1 MSLPIFMKIYY
12 MTMTSHVARKA
23 LIACCFAIVSASCG
37 SARLY
42 KGYGYTGSQHAP
54 DMGGQQVEQDAA
66 AVSSETAFPE
76 AQGEELA
83 QQQDGKTAD
92 IQVLISQA
100 ENQPTPI
107 RELAVSALGDA
118 SRMAADGKTI
128 THQTLAREVT
138 STMVASGKI
147 QPLHPKHQQ
156 KLDKLTA
163 KMDQKLQ
170 QQGREIDWK
179 NNSGLELF
187 FMIMAI
193 AGLVLGIIGVAFGWF
208 VFIVFAG
215 LWLYWK
221 LVKD

>member
-1 MSLPIFMKIYY
+1 
-12 MTMTSHVARKA
+12 MTMTSHIAGKA

-54 DMGGQQVEQDAA
+54 DMGGQAASAPAEQVTPSVSTAA
-66 AVSSETAFPE
+66 IIPVTQSEENP
-76 AQGEELA
+76 A
-83 QQQDGKTAD
+83 QQDTKTAD
-92 IQVLISQA
+92 IQSLISQA
-100 ENQPTPI
+100 DDQPAPI
-107 RELAVSALGDA
+107 RDAAAAALGDA
-118 SRMAADGKTI
+118 SRMAADGRAI
-128 THQTLAREVT
+128 THQSLAREVT

-147 QPLHPKHQQ
+147 QPLSPRHQE

-163 KMDQKLQ
+163 RMDQKLQ

-179 NNSGLELF
+179 NNTGLELF

-193 AGLVLGIIGVAFGWF
+193 AGLVLGIVGVAFGWF

>member
-1 MSLPIFMKIYY
+1 
-12 MTMTSHVARKA
+12 MTMTSHIAGKA

-37 SARLY
+37 SARIY
-42 KGYGYTGSQHAP
+42 KGYGYAGSQHAP
-54 DMGGQQVEQDAA
+54 DMGGQAAGAPTVQVTPPVSTDA
-66 AVSSETAFPE
+66 VVPVTQSDDIPPQVDT
-76 AQGEELA
+76 
-83 QQQDGKTAD
+83 KTAD
-92 IQVLISQA
+92 IQTMISQA
-100 ENQPTPI
+100 EDQPAPV
-107 RELAVSALGDA
+107 REVAAAALGDA
-118 SRMAADGKTI
+118 SRMAADGRAI
-128 THQTLAREVT
+128 THQSLAREVT

-147 QPLHPKHQQ
+147 QPLSPRHQE

-163 KMDQKLQ
+163 RMDQKLQ

-179 NNSGLELF
+179 NNTGLELF

-193 AGLVLGIIGVAFGWF
+193 AGLVLGIVGVAFGWF

>member
-1 MSLPIFMKIYY
+1 
-12 MTMTSHVARKA
+12 MTMTSHIAGKA
-23 LIACCFAIVSASCG
+23 LIACCFAIMSASCG
-37 SARLY
+37 SSRLY

-54 DMGGQQVEQDAA
+54 DMGGQTTSAPAEQETTTVQPAIPVQ
-66 AVSSETAFPE
+66 AVQADGLP
-76 AQGEELA
+76 
-83 QQQDGKTAD
+83 QQPDTKTAD
-92 IQVLISQA
+92 IQSMISQA
-100 ENQPTPI
+100 EDQPAPI
-107 RELAVSALGDA
+107 RQAAAAALNDA
-118 SRMAADGKTI
+118 SRMAADGKPI
-128 THQTLAREVT
+128 THQSLAREVT

-147 QPLHPKHQQ
+147 QPLNPKHQE

-163 KMDQKLQ
+163 KMDRKLQ